1 MRANNVL
8 GLIFSNTYDH
18 YLSELTAMRS
28 MGSVPYGG
36 RYRLID
42 FQLSAMVN
50 SGIGKV
56 GIITKSNY
64 QSLMDHVG
72 GGRAWDLSRKK
83 GGLCILPPFNTS
95 TATAG
100 GIYSGRIE
108 AIANAM
114 DFITYS
120 DEEYILMTDCN
131 TLYNFDFAEMFR
143 QHEKSGADI
152 TIAYANG
159 ASPKIEELAAFELDS
174 DGRITGV
181 SRINAGEEQNYS
193 VNVFLMR
200 KALLERLI
208 NEAMSLGYRSFTMDI
223 LQKNVQRLKIFGYE
237 APGFV
242 KVLDSM
248 QSFFE
253 ANMAL
258 LNSDSRKALCLS
270 QPVYTKVKDDVPAI
284 YGLNSEVSNS
294 LVADGCVIEGKVENS
309 VLFRGVHVGKGTV
322 VKNCVL
328 MQNTYIGDNVS
339 LNCVMADKDVVIK
352 PGKVLSGDKSFP
364 VHIGK
369 GIVI

>member
-8 GLIFSNTYDH
+8 GLVFSNTFDH
-18 YLSELTAMRS
+18 YLNELTAMRS

-50 SGIGKV
+50 AGIGKV

-72 GGRAWDLSRKK
+72 NGRAWDLSRKK
-83 GGLCILPPFNTS
+83 GGLYILPPFNT
-95 TATAG
+95 TTAG

-108 AIANAM
+108 AISNVM
-114 DFITYS
+114 DFIEGS

-131 TLYNFDFAEMFR
+131 ALYNFDFTEMFR
-143 QHEKSGADI
+143 QHEKTGADI
-152 TIAYANG
+152 TIAYVNG
-159 ASPKIEELAAFELDS
+159 EAPKISELAEFSFGAG
-174 DGRITGV
+174 GRITGV
-181 SRINAGEEQNYS
+181 ARNQGGEKKNYS
-193 VNVFLMR
+193 INVFLMR

-208 NEAMSLGYRSFTMDI
+208 NEANSLGYRSFTEDI
-223 LQKNVQRLKIFGYE
+223 LKRNLEKLKIFGYE
-237 APGFV
+237 AKGFV
-242 KVLDSM
+242 KVLDGM
-248 QSFFE
+248 QSYFE

-258 LNSDSRKALCLS
+258 LDSQNRKDLCLS

-284 YGLNSEVSNS
+284 YGLNSKVSNS
-294 LVADGCVIEGKVENS
+294 LVADGCVIEGEVINS
-309 VLFRGVHVGKGTV
+309 VLFRGVHIGKGTV
-322 VKNCVL
+322 VKDCVL

-339 LNCVMADKDVVIK
+339 LNCVTADKDVVIK

>member
-8 GLIFSNTYDH
+8 GLIFSNTFDH
-18 YLSELTAMRS
+18 YLNELTAMRS

-50 SGIGKV
+50 SGLGKV
-56 GIITKSNY
+56 GIVTKSNY

-72 GGRAWDLSRKK
+72 NGRAWDLSRKN

-95 TATAG
+95 TAG
-100 GIYSGRIE
+100 GIYSGRVE
-108 AIANAM
+108 AIFNVM
-114 DFITYS
+114 DYIQYS

-143 QHEKSGADI
+143 QHEKTGADI
-152 TIAYANG
+152 TVAYTNG
-159 ASPKIEELAAFELDS
+159 TVPKIDEIAELTIGA
-174 DGRITGV
+174 DGKITGIARNK
-181 SRINAGEEQNYS
+181 SDEADYAINVY
-193 VNVFLMR
+193 LMR

-223 LQKNVQRLKIFGYE
+223 LQKNLAKLKIYGYK

-242 KVLDSM
+242 KMLDNL

-258 LNSDSRKALCLS
+258 LDSDSRKALCLS

-284 YGLNSEVSNS
+284 YGLDSEVSNS
-294 LVADGCVIEGKVENS
+294 LIADGCVIEGKVENS
-309 VLFRGVHVGKGTV
+309 VLFRGVHIGKGTV
-322 VKNCVL
+322 VKDCVL

-352 PGKVLSGDKSFP
+352 PNKVLSGDKSFP
-364 VHIGK
+364 VFIGK

>member
-18 YLSELTAMRS
+18 YLNELTAMRS

-50 SGIGKV
+50 SGLGKV
-56 GIITKSNY
+56 GIVTKSNY

-72 GGRAWDLSRKK
+72 HGRAWDLSRKN
-83 GGLCILPPFNTS
+83 GGLYILPPFNTS
-95 TATAG
+95 TAS

-108 AIANAM
+108 AIANVM
-114 DFITYS
+114 DFISYS
-120 DEEYILMTDCN
+120 DEEYVLMTDCN
-131 TLYNFDFAEMFR
+131 TLYNFDFTEMFK
-143 QHEKSGADI
+143 QHEKTGADI

-159 ASPKIEELAAFELDS
+159 VVPKIAELAAFELNEEN
-174 DGRITGV
+174 RITGV
-181 SRINAGEEQNYS
+181 SRNKAGIQTDYS
-193 VNVFLMR
+193 INVFLMR
-200 KALLERLI
+200 KALLERLL

-223 LQKNVQRLKIFGYE
+223 LQKNTEKLKIYGYK

-242 KVLDSM
+242 KVLDNM

-258 LNSDSRKALCLS
+258 LNSADRKSLCLS

-284 YGLNSEVSNS
+284 YGLDSDVSNS
-294 LVADGCVIEGKVENS
+294 LIGDGCVIEGKVINS
-309 VLFRGVHVGKGTV
+309 VLFRGVHVGKGAV
-322 VKNCVL
+322 IKDCVL
-328 MQNTYIGDNVS
+328 MQNTYVGDNVN
-339 LNCVMADKDVVIK
+339 LNCVTADKDVVIK
-352 PGKVLSGDKSFP
+352 PNKVLSGDKTFP

>member
-18 YLSELTAMRS
+18 YLNELTAMRS

-72 GGRAWDLSRKK
+72 HGRAWDLSRKN
-83 GGLCILPPFNTS
+83 GGLYILPPFNTS
-95 TATAG
+95 TAG

-114 DFITYS
+114 DFVSYS
-120 DEEYILMTDCN
+120 DEEYVLMTDCN
-131 TLYNFDFAEMFR
+131 TLYNFDFSEMFS
-143 QHEKSGADI
+143 QHEKTGADI
-152 TIAYANG
+152 TIAYADG
-159 ASPKIEELAAFELDS
+159 ISPKIEELADFDLNS
-174 DGRITGV
+174 DGRIVGLARNK
-181 SRINAGEEQNYS
+181 SNEQANYS
-193 VNVFLMR
+193 VNVYLMR
-200 KALLERLI
+200 KSLLERLI

-223 LQKNVQRLKIFGYE
+223 LQKNTERLKIFGYK
-237 APGFV
+237 APGYV
-242 KVLDSM
+242 KVLDGM
-248 QSFFE
+248 QSYFE
-253 ANMAL
+253 ANMDL
-258 LNSDSRKALCLS
+258 LDSDNRKNLCLS

-284 YGLNSEVSNS
+284 YGLDSAVSNS
-294 LVADGCVIEGKVENS
+294 LIADGCVIEGKVENS
-309 VLFRGVHVGKGTV
+309 VLFRGVHIGKGTV
-322 VKNCVL
+322 VKDCVL

-339 LNCVMADKDVVIK
+339 LNCVTADKDVVIK
-352 PGKVLSGDKSFP
+352 PNKVLSGDKTFP